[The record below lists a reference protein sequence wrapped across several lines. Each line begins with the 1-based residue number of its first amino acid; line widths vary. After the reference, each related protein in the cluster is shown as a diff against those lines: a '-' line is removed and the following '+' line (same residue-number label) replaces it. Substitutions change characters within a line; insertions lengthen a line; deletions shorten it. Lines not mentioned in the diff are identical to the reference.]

1 MQGREGVRWDRGPN
15 GPATESLWLRH
26 GRRLASAALGI
37 TASSIWR
44 TQLIK
49 NEEKTE
55 KEKKKPAR
63 LVAATAV
70 AVAVAAA
77 AATAAAA
84 QTPTSPSAAQG
95 SPRLRPCQAPPLT
108 GPAPSRSARPS
119 PCPAPLSASCPLA
132 SPATSGWWGSGKKN
146 APLGGRPRR

>member
-1 MQGREGVRWDRGPN
+1 MQGREGVRWDRGPT

-55 KEKKKPAR
+55 KEKKETR
-63 LVAATAV
+63 TA
-70 AVAVAAA
+70 
-77 AATAAAA
+77 
-84 QTPTSPSAAQG
+84 
-95 SPRLRPCQAPPLT
+95 
-108 GPAPSRSARPS
+108 
-119 PCPAPLSASCPLA
+119 
-132 SPATSGWWGSGKKN
+132 SGGDGSGSGSS
-146 APLGGRPRR
+146 GGGSNGSSSADSH